1 MSNEESFAPG
11 PLVFNTVKVH
21 SVSPHKFAD
30 RMFCAIFKDQ
40 TPQNQASQY
49 HKIPYLYI
57 IEEVKT
63 LHLYISTRFLFVFYF
78 LFSQFI
84 VHYID

>member
-1 MSNEESFAPG
+1 
-11 PLVFNTVKVH
+11 
-21 SVSPHKFAD
+21 
-30 RMFCAIFKDQ
+30 MFCAIFKDQ

-63 LHLYISTRFLFVFYF
+63 LHLYISTRFSFRLLLSF
-78 LFSQFI
+78 LPI
-84 VHYID
+84 YRTL